1 MPENPRDRQDI
12 RTSGGT
18 VALGTCSRRP
28 CSRVP
33 RLERRPRQPP
43 PPASIVVTKYSND
56 NPAQGTLF
64 TRPLCP
70 YPLHAYYTNGD
81 PPGPTAS
88 SAASTPARAR
98 RRYRLQNICAD
109 QPAPAC
115 REHAEADL
123 M

>member
-81 PPGPTAS
+81 PTRADSFVCGVDSRPRPT
-88 SAASTPARAR
+88 P
-98 RRYRLQNICAD
+98 I
-109 QPAPAC
+109 PAPEYL
-115 REHAEADL
+115 R
-123 M
+123 